1 MTINPFPFPRSTKT
15 SGIFKLPFL
24 SITSYFLG
32 IDGTATGLIQYDLK
46 MARKETVNMRRT
58 ILLVLV
64 MLLSLFALTNAQG
77 HKFGLGI
84 IVGEPTGP
92 SFKYWTS
99 GSTAIDG
106 AVAWSMAE
114 NAGMH
119 LHADYLFYHNF
130 SLIEVEKGRLPL
142 YIGVGGRIRF
152 ADHGDDRIGVRVPVG
167 LEYIFPSNQVDLFLE
182 IVPILDL
189 APDTDLDFNAA
200 LGVRYFF

>member
-1 MTINPFPFPRSTKT
+1 MRKT
-15 SGIFKLPFL
+15 
-24 SITSYFLG
+24 
-32 IDGTATGLIQYDLK
+32 
-46 MARKETVNMRRT
+46 
-58 ILLVLV
+58 LVLSALIV
-64 MLLSLFALTNAQG
+64 LSLSGMAAARG
-77 HKFGLGI
+77 GKFGLGV

-92 SFKYWTS
+92 SFKYWTT
-99 GSTAIDG
+99 GRTAIDG
-106 AVAWSMAE
+106 AAAWSMAE

-130 SLIEVEKGRLPL
+130 SLIKVDKGRMPL

-152 ADHGDDRIGVRVPVG
+152 AEGNADDRIGVRIPVG
-167 LEYIFPSNQVDLFLE
+167 LEYIFTSNQVDIFLE

>member
-1 MTINPFPFPRSTKT
+1 M
-15 SGIFKLPFL
+15 
-24 SITSYFLG
+24 
-32 IDGTATGLIQYDLK
+32 
-46 MARKETVNMRRT
+46 RKT
-58 ILLVLV
+58 ILIVIAI
-64 MLLSLFALTNAQG
+64 LLAAFAMADAQS

-99 GSTAIDG
+99 GRTAIDG
-106 AVAWSMAE
+106 AAAWSMAN

-130 SLIEVEKGRLPL
+130 GLIKVDNGRMPL
-142 YIGVGGRIRF
+142 YVGVGGRIRF
-152 ADHGDDRIGVRVPVG
+152 AERGDDHVGVRVPVG

-189 APDTDLDFNAA
+189 TPDTDLDFNAA
-200 LGVRYFF
+200 LGVRYYF